1 MSTSSARVFRSIPEP
16 PALAAACLAAAL
28 LLMPAARA
36 AGPLVLDGLA
46 VVQTDGTLSIN
57 GTVVRLFG
65 VYLPGR
71 ERTCRTVIRPP
82 FCAARSVVVL
92 NDKVQGF
99 VRCEIVRRGRDGVL
113 EGLCGQR
120 TDDLFGPRE
129 DLGAYMVERGFALVT
144 PDSPPEYVA
153 LERLARSREV
163 GLWGAKMLDLR

>member
-1 MSTSSARVFRSIPEP
+1 MRSARASRSIRKLRSSA
-16 PALAAACLAAAL
+16 AAGLLAAAL
-28 LLMPAARA
+28 LLAPAVEA
-36 AGPLVLDGLA
+36 AGPLVIDGLA

-65 VYLPGR
+65 IYLPMR
-71 ERTCRTVIRPP
+71 ERTCQTVIRPP
-82 FCAARSVVVL
+82 FCAARPVIVL

-129 DLGAYMVERGFALVT
+129 DLGGYMVERGFALTT

-153 LERLARSREV
+153 LERLAQSREV
-163 GLWGAKMLDLR
+163 GLWGAKMLNQR